1 MMVKVDLATVQKVVA
16 AIKDEHD
23 PQAQRDALMMRDRW
37 LAEVD
42 AGVLEMSAEAR
53 EALEDA

>member
-1 MMVKVDLATVQKVVA
+1 MVDLANVQKVA
-16 AIKDEHD
+16 AVIKNERD

-42 AGVLEMSAEAR
+42 AGLLEMSAEAR
-53 EALEDA
+53 KALEDA